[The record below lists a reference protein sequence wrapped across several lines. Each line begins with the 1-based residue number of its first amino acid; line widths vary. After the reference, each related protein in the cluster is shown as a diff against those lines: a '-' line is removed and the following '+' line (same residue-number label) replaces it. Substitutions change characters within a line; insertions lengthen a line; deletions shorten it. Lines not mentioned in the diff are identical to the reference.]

1 MKKTSL
7 DIYLSEIRNN
17 ILTPEKE
24 SELIHIY
31 KNRLN
36 GWEEAQ
42 ESIIKS
48 NLLFVVK
55 TAFEFSRDS
64 RRTSEL
70 ISEGNVSLMESL
82 DKFDE
87 TKGCRFLTYAAFDVR
102 GRMIKYLTKN
112 NYFSALK
119 ISLKN
124 VELANKAKAFIKNYN
139 LENNINPSISEIAK
153 HCQIEESKAL
163 LIAELAQISI
173 YAVQITFVDDEEN
186 EKLHEIKDEIN
197 AQPDEEVNQNDVSSI
212 LLKIVSEL
220 PLKQRIVIN
229 KRFGLNGE
237 SPTDLHTIGEEL
249 NLTKERIRQIESS
262 VLKTIRKELEK
273 MENKSAYL

>member
-1 MKKTSL
+1 MSKTSL
-7 DIYLSEIRNN
+7 DIYLSEIRDS
-17 ILTPEKE
+17 ILTTQKE
-24 SELIHIY
+24 NELIYIY

-42 ESIIKS
+42 ESVIKS

-55 TAFEFSRDS
+55 TAFEFSRDHQ
-64 RRTSEL
+64 RISEL
-70 ISEGNVSLMESL
+70 ISEGNISLMESL
-82 DKFDE
+82 DKFNE
-87 TKGCRFLTYAAFDVR
+87 TKGCRFLTYAAFDIR
-102 GRMIKYLTKN
+102 GRMIKYLAKN

-124 VELANKAKAFIKNYN
+124 IELANKAKVFIRNYS

-153 HCQIEESKAL
+153 HCQIEQSKAL

-173 YAVQITFVDDEEN
+173 CAAHVAFADEEEN
-186 EKLHEIKDEIN
+186 EKLNEIKDEIHI
-197 AQPDEEVNQNDVSSI
+197 QPDQEVNQNDVSSI
-212 LLKIVSEL
+212 LVKIISKL

-237 SPTDLHTIGEEL
+237 NPTDLNTIGKEL
-249 NLTKERIRQIESS
+249 DLTKERIRQIESS
-262 VLKTIRKELEK
+262 VLKKIRKELEK
-273 MENKSAYL
+273 TENKSAYL